1 MSNDDFKR
9 KLTTITTGFNDIFA
23 GATEGGG
30 IDALKINKRRKK
42 IERNA

>member
-1 MSNDDFKR
+1 MSNVDFKR
-9 KLTTITTGFNDIFA
+9 KLTTITDNFNNIFA
-23 GATEGGG
+23 GATTDRG